1 MKKFLRILL
10 ALIVV
15 GALIAAVVWKLNEN
29 KQVINERAQIAQM
42 RNDVI
47 PVQVIE
53 LSNQMLNTD
62 FTVSG
67 TFQPYKHLTVIS
79 EVQGKITQLNYK
91 NGDQVQEG
99 AVILTVDNEALQIQ
113 LDIAKVN
120 LTKAEKDLV
129 RLKNLLG
136 EGGIT
141 QQQVDDAQNAI
152 ENLESQIRSL
162 DKQMRTTLVKA
173 PISGTVTGKEVEK
186 GAFLAPAMKILDIVN
201 VNRLKMAVYLT
212 EEEVFLVKKGQKVD
226 LVADLYPENRL
237 SGVIAFIDV
246 QADNSKRF
254 LVEVELNNPAGSPL
268 KAGMNGVAFFSTG
281 KQIQILAL
289 PRECVVGS
297 VRDAKVFLA
306 DSGKAELRPVKLGRI
321 FGDYAEVLEGL
332 TAGDRVVIS
341 GQINL
346 QNGTKISIEEGV
358 TAGK

>member
-152 ENLESQIRSL
+152 ENLKSQIRSL

-173 PISGTVTGKEVEK
+173 PISGTVTGKDIEK
-186 GAFLAPAMKILDIVN
+186 CAFLALAMKILDIVN

-212 EEEVFLVKKGQKVD
+212 EEEVFLVKKDKKWTWSPIYTRKTGSP
-226 LVADLYPENRL
+226 ASSRL
-237 SGVIAFIDV
+237 STYRPIT
-246 QADNSKRF
+246 
-254 LVEVELNNPAGSPL
+254 P
-268 KAGMNGVAFFSTG
+268 
-281 KQIQILAL
+281 
-289 PRECVVGS
+289 
-297 VRDAKVFLA
+297 
-306 DSGKAELRPVKLGRI
+306 SGFWWK
-321 FGDYAEVLEGL
+321 
-332 TAGDRVVIS
+332 
-341 GQINL
+341 
-346 QNGTKISIEEGV
+346 
-358 TAGK
+358 